1 LANKRIIEYF
11 KLSFIVAFVFFS
23 FNFTVVGQSVDCLVP
38 CDHIVSGGPPKDGIP
53 SIDNPIFISVQEFEA
68 EFSET
73 YLDQL
78 YVLGVVI
85 NGVSRAY
92 PRDII
97 NWHEIVND
105 EFDDKHVCVT
115 FCPLT
120 GTGILY
126 DTSSIGNST
135 LGTSGKL
142 YENNLVFYDRESDSR
157 WSQMLGISLKGD
169 KIGQILPKQPIV
181 ESSWKA
187 WKALHPDTQILSRLS
202 YPGRGFSYYDRIAYP
217 GYRERSEI
225 WFRTAYSPTKPP
237 YNLYHEKDLTIVLE
251 IDTRTGL
258 FPFEDLAKRPILNE
272 FLANQSIL
280 VLFDEANELAIVY
293 NSTNPNSQN
302 NSEVLHFEPVTTNL
316 PESLTLGFPV
326 YQDQTDTIWNYLGAA
341 IDGPFAGSKLEQL
354 PSYNAFWFAATAL
367 YPDAEIF
374 SDNTSE
380 TYISNHDPF
389 NTESNPEAFSD
400 SGLPGFSLNSVI
412 PMIFVVFLGYQYYK
426 RRIKK

>member
-1 LANKRIIEYF
+1 MANKRIIDYL

-23 FNFTVVGQSVDCLVP
+23 FNFTVVGQTADCLIP
-38 CDHIVSGGPPKDGIP
+38 CDQIVSGGPPKDGIP
-53 SIDNPIFISVQEFEA
+53 SIDEPIFLSVQDFESD
-68 EFSET
+68 FSDS

-78 YVLGVVI
+78 SVLGVVI

-92 PRDII
+92 PRDIL

-126 DTSSIGNST
+126 DTSSLGNST
-135 LGTSGKL
+135 LGTSGRL
-142 YENNLVFYDRESDSR
+142 YENNLVFYDRESDSL
-157 WSQMLGISLKGD
+157 WSQMLGISIKGD
-169 KIGQILPKQPIV
+169 EIGQILPKQPIV
-181 ESSWKA
+181 ESSWNA
-187 WKALHPDTQILSRLS
+187 WKALHPDTKVLSRLS
-202 YPGRGFSYYDRIAYP
+202 YPSRGFSYYDRVAYP

-237 YNLYHEKDLTIVLE
+237 YNLYHEKDLTVVLE
-251 IDTRTGL
+251 IDNTTRL
-258 FPFEDLAKRPILNE
+258 FPFVELAKNPIHNDL
-272 FLANQSIL
+272 LANQSIL
-280 VLFDEANELAIVY
+280 VLFDETSELAIVY

-302 NSEVLHFEPVTTNL
+302 NSEALHFEPVTTNL
-316 PESLTLGFPV
+316 PQSLTLGFPV
-326 YQDQTDTIWNYLGAA
+326 YQDQTDTVWNYLGTA

-374 SDNTSE
+374 SDNTSQ
-380 TYISNHDPF
+380 TYISSHDPF
-389 NTESNPEAFSD
+389 NSESNPEAFRES
-400 SGLPGFSLNSVI
+400 SLPGFSLSSIV
-412 PMIFVVFLGYQYYK
+412 PMIFVVFLGYQLYK